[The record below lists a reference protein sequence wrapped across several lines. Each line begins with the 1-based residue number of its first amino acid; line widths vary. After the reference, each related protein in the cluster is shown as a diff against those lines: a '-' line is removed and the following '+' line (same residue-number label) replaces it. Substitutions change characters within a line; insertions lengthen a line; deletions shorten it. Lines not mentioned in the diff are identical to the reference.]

1 MIIHP
6 LFIEIAQVGILL
18 FVAPAFAGWVKMVKC
33 WFQGRTAPSLFQP
46 YRDIRK
52 LFAKDVTLAENASWI
67 FRFTPYLVFGVS
79 VMAGGII
86 PILSTDLPLSA
97 TADVIALVALFA
109 IARFFTALAGMDI
122 GTAFGGM
129 GSSREM
135 TIASLAEPA
144 MLMAVFAVSLVSKS
158 TSLSQMAFVISQGH
172 SMLRPSLV
180 FALMAFILIALA
192 ETGRVPVDNP
202 ATHLELT
209 MIHEAMILEY
219 SGRHLALIEWA
230 SMMKLFLF
238 TVLGIASFFPWGIA
252 QNDDLL
258 SVFLS
263 LSRPR
268 CSSWGSSGSGLVLIE
283 TGLAKMRIFRI
294 TEFLG
299 SAFLFATTRDA
310 VVFHAGI
317 EDDENRHGMSAS
329 SKVAIGCLAA

>member
-1 MIIHP
+1 LNFHP
-6 LFIEIAQVGILL
+6 LSLEIMQITVLL
-18 FVAPAFAGWVKMVKC
+18 LGAPLFAGWVKMLKC
-33 WFQGRTAPSLFQP
+33 WFQGRTSPSLFQP

-52 LFAKDVTLAENASWI
+52 LLVKDVTIAENASWI

-86 PILSTDLPLSA
+86 PILSMDLPLSA

-158 TSLSQMAFVISQGH
+158 TSLSQMASIIAQGH
-172 SMLRPSLV
+172 SLLRPSLV
-180 FALMAFILIALA
+180 FALLAFILIALA

-230 SMMKLFLF
+230 GMMKLFLF
-238 TVLGIASFFPWGIA
+238 TTLGIASFFPWGIA
-252 QNDDLL
+252 RAGSPANVLL
-258 SVFLS
+258 ALLVLV
-263 LSRPR
+263 LKL
-268 CSSWGSSGSGLVLIE
+268 GIVGLGLVLIE

-299 SAFLFATTRDA
+299 SAFLFATL
-310 VVFHAGI
+310 
-317 EDDENRHGMSAS
+317 GMLSYFM
-329 SKVAIGCLAA
+329 LE

>member
-1 MIIHP
+1 MNINP
-6 LFIEIAQVGILL
+6 LFIEIVQIAVVL
-18 FVAPAFAGWVKMVKC
+18 FLAPAFAGWVKMVKC

-46 YRDIRK
+46 YRDILK

-79 VMAGGII
+79 IMAVTII
-86 PILSTDLPLSA
+86 PILSMDLPLSA

-144 MLMAVFAVSLVSKS
+144 MLMAVFAVSLVGKS

-172 SMLRPSLV
+172 SLLRPSLV
-180 FALMAFILIALA
+180 FALLAFILIALA

-238 TVLGIASFFPWGIA
+238 TTLGIASFFPQGIA
-252 QNDDLL
+252 PDDNLIAILFAFPVLL
-258 SVFLS
+258 AKLVIV
-263 LSRPR
+263 
-268 CSSWGSSGSGLVLIE
+268 GVGLVLVE
-283 TGLAKMRIFRI
+283 TGLAKMRVFRV

-299 SAFLFATTRDA
+299 SAFLFATL
-310 VVFHAGI
+310 
-317 EDDENRHGMSAS
+317 GMLSYFM
-329 SKVAIGCLAA
+329 LE

>member
-1 MIIHP
+1 MKMYLLFMEILQIAIV
-6 LFIEIAQVGILL
+6 LFI
-18 FVAPAFAGWVKMVKC
+18 APLFAGWVKMVKC
-33 WFQGRTAPSLFQP
+33 WFQGRTSPSLFQP
-46 YRDIRK
+46 YRDIVK
-52 LFAKDVTLAENASWI
+52 LFSKDVTLAENASWI

-79 VMAGGII
+79 VTAGGII
-86 PILSTDLPLSA
+86 PIISTDLPMAA

-158 TSLSQMAFVISQGH
+158 TSLSQMAVVISQGH
-172 SMLRPSLV
+172 TILRPSLA
-180 FALMAFILIALA
+180 FALLAFILIALA

-252 QNDDLL
+252 SDGDMTAVLASFPILL
-258 SVFLS
+258 FKLAVV
-263 LSRPR
+263 
-268 CSSWGSSGSGLVLIE
+268 GVGLVLIE
-283 TGLAKMRIFRI
+283 TGLAKMRIFRV

-299 SAFLFATTRDA
+299 SAFLFATL
-310 VVFHAGI
+310 
-317 EDDENRHGMSAS
+317 GMLSYFM
-329 SKVAIGCLAA
+329 LE

>member
-1 MIIHP
+1 MSIHP
-6 LFIEIAQVGILL
+6 LIIEVLQFAVLL
-18 FVAPAFAGWVKMVKC
+18 FVAPLFAGWVKMLKC
-33 WFQGRTAPSLFQP
+33 WFQGRTSPSLFQP

-52 LFAKDVTLAENASWI
+52 LFSKDVILAENASWI

-79 VMAGGII
+79 VIAGGII
-86 PILSTDLPLSA
+86 PILSVELPLSA

-144 MLMAVFAVSLVSKS
+144 MLMAVFAVSLVAKS
-158 TSLSQMAFVISQGH
+158 TSLSQMAYVISQGH
-172 SMLRPSLV
+172 SILRPSLV
-180 FALMAFILIALA
+180 FALLAFILIALA

-252 QNDDLL
+252 LNDDLGAVAWAL
-258 SVFLS
+258 PALLFKLAIVGF
-263 LSRPR
+263 
-268 CSSWGSSGSGLVLIE
+268 GIVMVE

-299 SAFLFATTRDA
+299 SAFLFATL
-310 VVFHAGI
+310 
-317 EDDENRHGMSAS
+317 GMLSYFM
-329 SKVAIGCLAA
+329 LE